1 MANFVGSNLLNDFI
15 PGTNVNDIIAGQAGN
30 DVLLGLLGNDT
41 LKGGTGNDT
50 LNGGLGTDTADYSN
64 GLIDP
69 SGPVGPIFTI
79 GATAGVIVNLNLGV
93 QNTGGAGIDT
103 LVSIEN
109 VNGTSFNDTLIGNA
123 GANVLNGQNGND
135 SLFGLAGNDTLNG
148 GLGNDLLNGGLGN
161 DFINGGAGI
170 DTASYI
176 GAGPV
181 TVNLN
186 LGVQNTGGAGID
198 NLVLGTI
205 ENLTGSS
212 FNDTLIGNAG
222 ANVLTGGAGR
232 DLLTGGA
239 GNDTFDYNAASDSPV
254 GAARDLIFGFSGNGA
269 AAGDRIDLSTIDAN
283 AVLFGNQA
291 FAAAQLTYV
300 GGVLTA
306 NVIGGPDLQIQLV
319 AAPLLV
325 ISDIIL

>member
-1 MANFVGSNLLNDFI
+1 MFGL
-15 PGTNVNDIIAGQAGN
+15 AGN
-30 DVLLGLLGNDT
+30 DQLL
-41 LKGGTGNDT
+41 GGTGNDT
-50 LNGGLGTDTADYSN
+50 LNGGT
-64 GLIDP
+64 
-69 SGPVGPIFTI
+69 
-79 GATAGVIVNLNLGV
+79 
-93 QNTGGAGIDT
+93 
-103 LVSIEN
+103 
-109 VNGTSFNDTLIGNA
+109 
-123 GANVLNGQNGND
+123 GND
-135 SLFGLAGNDTLNG
+135 VL
-148 GLGNDLLNGGLGN
+148 
-161 DFINGGAGI
+161 NGGAGI

-181 TVNLN
+181 TVSLN

-254 GAARDLIFGFSGNGA
+254 GAARDLIFGFAGNGA

-283 AVLFGNQA
+283 AFLLGNQA
-291 FAAAQLTYV
+291 FTAAQLSYA
-300 GGVLTA
+300 GGILSANIIGTA
-306 NVIGGPDLQIQLV
+306 PAPDLQIQLV
-319 AAPLLV
+319 GAPALV
-325 ISDIIL
+325 ISDIVL